1 MIHPLIS
8 TVLAACIAPAFAA
21 DAWLTNIGEACKQAA
36 AQNKAVL
43 IEFTGSD
50 WCNPCMALRKNVTGT
65 KDFETYASKNYILV
79 EIDLA
84 KFKKDPTGLYKQN
97 WGLYEAYKIKGVP
110 CILIMDPSG
119 NITSR
124 FGYHGNNESMKKTLE
139 NTFRTNRE
147 FHETLAAAERQTGD
161 AKIRA
166 LTKIYKAVP
175 EDNRHSYQA
184 LFNRLVE
191 LDKKDISGLVAET
204 QKQRALKALRSPI
217 EEDLISIKDPVL
229 LESKIDRHLLR
240 TDLPNDLRG
249 TLLTTK
255 AQIRL
260 FHAKTEQDIDSVQP
274 LLDQALKVDPKLDK
288 EINRMK
294 DYIKGNKQQILEQNR
309 KAKH

>member
-8 TVLAACIAPAFAA
+8 VGLAACIAPAFAA

-65 KDFETYASKNYILV
+65 KEFENYASKNYILV

-97 WGLYEAYKIKGVP
+97 WGLYEAYKVRGVP

-124 FGYHGNNESMKKTLE
+124 FGYHPNNESMKKTLE
-139 NTFRTNRE
+139 NTFRKNRE
-147 FHETLAAAERQTGD
+147 FHETLAAAERKTGD
-161 AKIRA
+161 AKILE
-166 LTKIYKAVP
+166 LTKIYKSVP
-175 EDNRHSYQA
+175 EDNRHNYQA
-184 LFNRLVE
+184 LFNRLVA
-191 LDKKDISGLVAET
+191 LDKNDLSGLVAET
-204 QKQRALKALRSPI
+204 QKKLAIKAMRAPI
-217 EEDLISIKDPVL
+217 EADLIGIKDPVL
-229 LESKIDRHLLR
+229 LESKIDQHLLR
-240 TDLPNDLRG
+240 TDLPNDLRA

-260 FHAKTEQDIDSVQP
+260 FRAKTEQDIDNIQP
-274 LLDQALKVDPKLDK
+274 LLDQALKIDPKLDK
-288 EINRMK
+288 EINRTK
-294 DYIKGNKQQILEQNR
+294 DYIRGNKQQILEQNR
-309 KAKH
+309 RRNH